1 MGDISLDMIQE
12 FFSLKPLTKTNTLTP
27 AKISGRWN
35 VPTQTNAFQQEFK
48 LPKKTN
54 PQRQDMNI
62 LSFCLVF
69 YGLLF
74 QHLELRMSAKR
85 CKHCKQEYNSCTLP
99 GLPICG
105 RQQEPAILI
114 SRPTGYCSRTKVR
127 ALSYLKI
134 VFCNLAQGQPL
145 QLFDQLQAWLTFI
158 SGAPNEKVVQNH
170 LNIALLN
177 AFQYLNGRY
186 RNIFFYPLKVF
197 HLFGFPS

>member
-85 CKHCKQEYNSCTLP
+85 CKHCKQGYNSCTLP
-99 GLPICG
+99 GLRICG

-114 SRPTGYCSRTKVR
+114 SRPTGYCSRTKVKSPLIFLR
-127 ALSYLKI
+127 RFFATWPR
-134 VFCNLAQGQPL
+134 GEPL
-145 QLFDQLQAWLTFI
+145 QLFNQLQAWLTFI
-158 SGAPNEKVVQNH
+158 SGAPNKKVVQNH

-186 RNIFFYPLKVF
+186 RNIFIP
-197 HLFGFPS
+197 